1 MENTNLKQIVGQ
13 EQNDIIKKN
22 IIFGRKT
29 IIFKSTLFRKD
40 DLENPIYLQHQNMVE
55 LNDDIETEIINL
67 CLDGE
72 EDEYVVGDYMWVP
85 INYSDITFTDLIPIT
100 NLGDCYF
107 ITNDGTFELEN
118 VEVDSDTNL
127 MFYSEAILRN

>member
-13 EQNDIIKKN
+13 EQYDIIKKFS
-22 IIFGRKT
+22 IFDSKT
-29 IIFKSTLFRKD
+29 TIFKSTLFRKD
-40 DLENPIYLQHQNMVE
+40 DLENPIYLQHQNMPE

-67 CLDGE
+67 FLEGE

-85 INYSDITFTDLIPIT
+85 ISYTDITFTDLTPIT
-100 NLGDCYF
+100 ILGDCYF
-107 ITNDGTFELEN
+107 ISNDGVFELEN

-127 MFYSEAILRN
+127 IFYDEAILRN